1 MAKRGTGSVKLS
13 TVILAGVVLSTAA
26 PLYAGDLQ
34 LGAVAIYSN
43 GQVKKLVQHGPD
55 WTLWESAR
63 KRLYKES
70 YLPYLPTLEYRR
82 FPAESG
88 GYTRRV
94 VAGDATQLVPFGDR
108 RSVDFTIDRSKSDGT
123 RDQRYWRCSYE
134 GKGQESVMGTRWAV
148 QLYRCT
154 RFNSASG
161 GEVKELREISYA
173 AGPKVVV
180 KETVSR
186 PGKESKVTRLEYLLS
201 PHEASY
207 ERIADLVKT
216 LR

>member
-1 MAKRGTGSVKLS
+1 MKLS
-13 TVILAGVVLSTAA
+13 TVILAGVALSTAA
-26 PLYAGDLQ
+26 PLYAGELP

-43 GQVKKLVQHGPD
+43 GQVRKLVQQGPD

-88 GYTRRV
+88 GYTQRV
-94 VAGDATQLVPFGDR
+94 VAGDVAQLVPFGDR
-108 RSVDFTIDRSKSDGT
+108 RSVDFTVDRRKSDGT
-123 RDQRYWRCSYE
+123 SDQRQWRCSYE
-134 GKGQESVMGTRWAV
+134 GTGRESLMDRSLGV

-154 RFNSASG
+154 RFAATSG
-161 GEVKELREISYA
+161 SEIKELREISYA
-173 AGPKVVV
+173 PDPGIQV

-186 PGKESKVTRLEYLLS
+186 PGRESEVTRLEYLLS
-201 PHEASY
+201 PQEASY
-207 ERIADLVKT
+207 ERIADLVKA